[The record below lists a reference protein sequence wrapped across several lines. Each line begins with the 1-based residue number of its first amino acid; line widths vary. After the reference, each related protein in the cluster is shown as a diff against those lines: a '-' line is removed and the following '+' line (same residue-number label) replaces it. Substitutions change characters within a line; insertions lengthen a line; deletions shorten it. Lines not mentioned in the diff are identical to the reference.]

1 MNTIIRLFGVGCAL
15 MLIAGCGSS
24 SDQTAADDGRLL
36 TGTLESTA
44 AAMVIKATD
53 GSAACAGEVCGVIA
67 MGSDGSQVRGEVV
80 PAENRWRIRV
90 RAGNWMFGFL
100 DGDGNRLGTMALSG
114 ITALAIDDGD
124 DVDLGLMRLMN
135 GYVFSE
141 EEVAGLGFLGIRS
154 YHGQDADRDGI
165 PNAFGDEETL
175 IDPSVFAVLQ
185 VKPFDGQPHVA
196 PCRPLKIEFTQAPD
210 AATLNADTIRV
221 TLAADGSAIAGTIS
235 SEEDPVDGEYSAK
248 FAPTGGWE
256 MGAVVNVLVVSGDA
270 GVLSA
275 TGAPLA
281 ADVATSFTV
290 RAFGG
295 TSMTCH
301 EPDDEYQQLQ
311 LRQREQARTGD
322 GEGEYGEGGS
332 GQGGSD
338 QGGSGGNG
346 NAD

>member
-1 MNTIIRLFGVGCAL
+1 MNTIIRAIGIAVACAA
-15 MLIAGCGSS
+15 IAGCGSS
-24 SDQTAADDGRLL
+24 SDQSVSDDGRLL
-36 TGTLESTA
+36 TGTLDSAA
-44 AAMVIKATD
+44 AAMVIKAAD
-53 GSAACAGEVCGVIA
+53 GSADCVGDVCGVIA
-67 MGSDGSQVRGEVV
+67 LGSDGSQVQGEIL
-80 PAENRWRIRV
+80 PAENRWRVRV

-100 DGDGNRLGTMALSG
+100 DGNGNRLGTMALSG
-114 ITALAIDDGD
+114 ITALTIDEGD
-124 DVDLGLMRLMN
+124 DVDLGQMRLMN

-141 EEVAGLGFLGIRS
+141 EEVAGLGFLGVRS
-154 YHGQDADRDGI
+154 YHGQDADHDGI
-165 PNAFGDEETL
+165 PNAFGDDEPL

-196 PCRPLKIEFTQAPD
+196 PCRPLKIEFTQTPD
-210 AATLNADTIRV
+210 QATLTADTIQV
-221 TLAADGSAIAGTIS
+221 SLAADGSVVAGTIS
-235 SEEDPVDGEYSAK
+235 YEEDLVDGEYNVK
-248 FAPTGGWE
+248 FAPIGGWE

-275 TGAPLA
+275 TGEPLA

-311 LRQREQARTGD
+311 LRQREQAREGSGD
-322 GEGEYGEGGS
+322 GSGDGSGEGGN
-332 GQGGSD
+332 G

-346 NAD
+346 NAG